1 MKIINFQMEK
11 MKSITKKKQKNGR
24 NYIKMQKYVIF
35 IKKYLKINMLK
46 IKKIYL
52 RKSGTIV
59 IIQVNIEVLHIV
71 YST

>member
-1 MKIINFQMEK
+1 MKIINFKMEK
-11 MKSITKKKQKNGR
+11 MKSITKKNKKNGR
-24 NYIKMQKYVIF
+24 NHIKMQKYVIF
-35 IKKYLKINMLK
+35 IKKDLKINMLK